1 MEIKK
6 IKYVKQIVFSTYAQY
21 EFSYKNITVN
31 PGIRYENINLNFL
44 NYGNND
50 YERLG
55 SDLKKAK
62 NNLSILLP
70 GIGINYATNERL
82 SIFASVHKGFSPPG
96 MPSTSSTNGQAKTET
111 ALNYEIGF
119 KFNNDF
125 TKTQLVGFMNNY
137 NNILGSDN
145 VSSGGAGTG
154 NMFNAGKATIQGI
167 ELSTEFNLMTFIN
180 KQSSYNIPLNLAYTF
195 TNAKFNETFVNAGGD
210 WGSGTIQKGDLIPFV
225 TPHVIFISLGFS
237 NKILNC
243 TLISRFVSNTRAK
256 VGRDNT
262 IVPAN
267 NINYNDVNSIEK
279 YVVFDFSTN
288 YNFYKNFTVFATLN
302 NIANKKYIV
311 ANLPQGYRPGMPFGI
326 NVGFKLNLL

>member
-1 MEIKK
+1 
-6 IKYVKQIVFSTYAQY
+6 
-21 EFSYKNITVN
+21 
-31 PGIRYENINLNFL
+31 
-44 NYGNND
+44 
-50 YERLG
+50 
-55 SDLKKAK
+55 
-62 NNLSILLP
+62 
-70 GIGINYATNERL
+70 
-82 SIFASVHKGFSPPG
+82 
-96 MPSTSSTNGQAKTET
+96 
-111 ALNYEIGF
+111 
-119 KFNNDF
+119 
-125 TKTQLVGFMNNY
+125 MNNY

-210 WGSGTIQKGDLIPFV
+210 WGNGTIQKGDLIPFV